1 MKILINSYPNSGA
14 WSVADMCVRMV
25 KDSQTENYHH
35 MPEGNSWIIWKHEA
49 IMLLSDFGLD
59 VDSYFILRDPI
70 DSISHNV
77 DRWFSGHVGRV
88 IEGESIVNEDQ
99 IKSGSNLSI
108 RENNFI
114 DNQLMIYNSYL
125 NCLELNNKIIKV
137 KYSDLEN
144 NPVLFCKNILKKS
157 GVAEENIK
165 TSHIHN
171 QIESHTKT
179 DAYESIVEYLKSH
192 KDIQETYSKYY
203 KLIA

>member
-49 IMLLSDFGLD
+49 IMLLCDFGLD
-59 VDSYFILRDPI
+59 VDSYFILRDPVEAI
-70 DSISHNV
+70 AHNV

-88 IEGESIVNEDQ
+88 IEGKSVVKEDQ
-99 IKSGSNLSI
+99 IKSGDTLTL
-108 RENNFI
+108 REKQFI
-114 DNQLMIYNSYL
+114 DNQVMIYNSYL

-137 KYSDLEN
+137 KYSDLES
-144 NPVLFCKNILKKS
+144 NPISFCTNILKNS
-157 GVAEENIK
+157 GVAKENIK

-171 QIESHTKT
+171 QIESHIKT
-179 DAYESIVEYLKSH
+179 EAHESIIKYLRSH
-192 KDIQETYSKYY
+192 TNTEDTYKKYN
-203 KLIA
+203 KLID

>member
-49 IMLLSDFGLD
+49 IMLLCDFGLD
-59 VDSYFILRDPI
+59 VDSYFILRDPVEAI
-70 DSISHNV
+70 AHNV

-88 IEGESIVNEDQ
+88 IEGKSVVKEDQ
-99 IKSGSNLSI
+99 IKSGDTLTL
-108 RENNFI
+108 REKQFI
-114 DNQLMIYNSYL
+114 DNQVMIYNSYL

-137 KYSDLEN
+137 KYSDLES
-144 NPVLFCKNILKKS
+144 NPISFCTNILKNS
-157 GVAEENIK
+157 GVAKENIK

-171 QIESHTKT
+171 QIESHIKT
-179 DAYESIVEYLKSH
+179 EAHESITKYLRSH
-192 KDIQETYSKYY
+192 TNTEDTYKKYN
-203 KLIA
+203 KLID